1 MQQVIEAA
9 CDIWPHRLPTEDRI
23 ASRRLARQVQR
34 ANGTQQWVTLQ
45 PQRFLELICGEGE
58 ELELR
63 LQIECNLT
71 ISDSVGCCHQRDESA
86 SNREASSREV
96 SSEHSVNPGR
106 HGTTNNSTEGI
117 QPIPLPW
124 SPRSSSG
131 EQGPLSPISPINPI
145 VSRSPIS
152 PPPTPNTVGPPATFQ
167 NAVAAFRAGKYIE
180 ARTHFQKAAEEFHS
194 CGDVRSKADC
204 LRHFGV
210 SCRDLQDYVPARAYL
225 LAARALYE
233 SIGAECRQEQ
243 LRCSRHIGRVE
254 EDSGNPQ
261 LATNIY
267 QQLIQTAEQE
277 KFPMQHA
284 WGLCY
289 LGHLYNRTERYDEA
303 LELLKSA
310 ITTCREPEIE
320 GFAIEESGYT
330 AEQQGDPQRAMDLY
344 KKALRIF
351 KAHGEGM
358 WVINEIRVKKRM
370 DQLSKELPA
379 QGGVSRRWSIGA
391 RLLNKNTN
399 R

>member
-1 MQQVIEAA
+1 MEYSQY
-9 CDIWPHRLPTEDRI
+9 
-23 ASRRLARQVQR
+23 
-34 ANGTQQWVTLQ
+34 
-45 PQRFLELICGEGE
+45 
-58 ELELR
+58 
-63 LQIECNLT
+63 
-71 ISDSVGCCHQRDESA
+71 
-86 SNREASSREV
+86 
-96 SSEHSVNPGR
+96 HSLGALGPAQ
-106 HGTTNNSTEGI
+106 E
-117 QPIPLPW
+117 
-124 SPRSSSG
+124 
-131 EQGPLSPISPINPI
+131 GPLSPISPINPI
-145 VSRSPIS
+145 VSTSPIT
-152 PPPTPNTVGPPATFQ
+152 PPPTPDTTDPPATFQ
-167 NAVAAFRAGKYIE
+167 NAVAAFRAGKYTE
-180 ARTHFQKAAEEFHS
+180 ARAHFQKAAEAFHS
-194 CGDVRSKADC
+194 CGDVRSEADC

-210 SCRDLQDYVPARAYL
+210 SCRDLQDYVSARAYL

-267 QQLIQTAEQE
+267 QQLIWTAEQE

-310 ITTCREPEIE
+310 ITTCRGPEIE

-344 KKALRIF
+344 KKALRMF

-370 DQLSKELPA
+370 DELSKELSA

-391 RLLNKNTN
+391 WFLDKNTN